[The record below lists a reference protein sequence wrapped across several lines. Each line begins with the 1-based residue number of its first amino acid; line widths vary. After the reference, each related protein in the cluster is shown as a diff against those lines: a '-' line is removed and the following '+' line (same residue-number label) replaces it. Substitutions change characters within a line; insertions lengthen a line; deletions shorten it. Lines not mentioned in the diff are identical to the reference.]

1 MSWKLAVCLR
11 FHRRTNILT
20 KPLKAGKSVEKK
32 KIQHNTPR
40 SLLASFKLYVK
51 VNQVSKVKFE
61 EISKCRSID
70 FYVSFKIKR
79 LY

>member
-20 KPLKAGKSVEKK
+20 KPLKAGKSVKKKKK
-32 KIQHNTPR
+32 KIQHNIPR

-51 VNQVSKVKFE
+51 VNQVSKVRFE
-61 EISKCRSID
+61 EI
-70 FYVSFKIKR
+70 
-79 LY
+79 